1 LSEPIA
7 LCFSSGKDS
16 VMTLQ
21 EIQRRGEYR
30 VAELITTV
38 TNAYDRVSMH
48 GVRRSLLRR
57 QAESL
62 GLPLVGVVVPPQSS
76 NAVYEREMGKAFS
89 KIRDRGIHR
98 VAFGD
103 IFLEDLRNYRERQ
116 LAASGLTCLFPIW
129 KQPTRSLAQ
138 AFIDEGF
145 RAVTVC
151 VDSKVLDK
159 SFGGRCFDVAFLGD
173 LPSGVDPCGEN
184 GEFHTF
190 VFDGPIF
197 SRSIEFTGGAVVE
210 RNGFFFYDLVPETS
224 SKTTQ
229 ETK

>member
-1 LSEPIA
+1 MSEPIA
-7 LCFSSGKDS
+7 FCFSGGKDS
-16 VMTLQ
+16 AMALH

-30 VAELITTV
+30 VTELLTTV
-38 TNAYDRVSMH
+38 TDAYDRVSMH
-48 GVRRSLLRR
+48 GVRRGLLRE

-62 GLPLVGVVVPPQSS
+62 GLPLAEVVVPPQSS

-89 KIRDRGIHR
+89 RIRDKGIRR

-116 LAASGLTCLFPIW
+116 LEAKGLVCIFPIW
-129 KQPTRSLAQ
+129 KKPTRSLAQ
-138 AFIDEGF
+138 SFIDEGF

-159 SFGGRCFDVAFLGD
+159 SFAGRCFDAAFLED
-173 LPSGVDPCGEN
+173 LPHEVDPCGEN

-197 SRSIEFTGGAVVE
+197 SRPIEFTHGNVVK
-210 RNGFFFYDLVPETS
+210 RDGFFFYDLLLS
-224 SKTTQ
+224 SHHAS
-229 ETK
+229 